1 MHVSIDWQHRMI
13 YETLETC
20 MEFLTKKDN
29 QERFN
34 KKLKKFSAICE
45 DLCCISDPLLYNIN

>member
-1 MHVSIDWQHRMI
+1 MI